1 MTPLTEQET
10 MELLAENARLKEK
23 VSELNRRCQRAESAA
38 LAKVDEIRRS
48 GPSLG
53 RALAG
58 WAAER
63 YRKALEE
70 IRQLVHP
77 KGDEPRLEGCA
88 GCMAERVLGSAPVKS
103 EASKG

>member
-1 MTPLTEQET
+1 
-10 MELLAENARLKEK
+10 MEHKHTVECCCDDVALENAALREK
-23 VSELNRRCQRAESAA
+23 VNELNRRCQRAESAA
-38 LAKVDEIRRS
+38 LTKVDEVRRS

-77 KGDEPRLEGCA
+77 KGNEPRLEGCA
-88 GCMAERVLGSAPVKS
+88 GCMAEKVLGSSETKS
-103 EASKG
+103 ERA